1 MPWRDDNVQ
10 GVRKKKITVDCI
22 YFSTLFFHSY
32 KYFAMNKKT
41 DEILNGTF
49 HSFIRKNWLDLLPNS
64 LLVINTGKEMRKMIG
79 WKTVEGKKNKSRKK
93 KLI

>member
-1 MPWRDDNVQ
+1 
-10 GVRKKKITVDCI
+10 
-22 YFSTLFFHSY
+22 
-32 KYFAMNKKT
+32 MNKKT